1 MRYDTK
7 AVFQLVEDTYDSNG
21 DYTESVVEEHI
32 EYCSVAST
40 DIQTQHLVYG
50 AIRQGSITMH
60 LQNYVGY
67 TFNRVVIDGVKYVV
81 DQAIDLRVKKAYI
94 LSEWQN

>member
-21 DYTESVVEEHI
+21 DYTESVTEEHI

-40 DIQTQHLVYG
+40 DIQTMRLVYCE
-50 AIRQGSITMH
+50 IRQGSITMH
-60 LQNYVGY
+60 LQNHIGH
-67 TFNRVVIDGVKYVV
+67 TFNRVVIDGTDYTV
-81 DQAIDLRVKKAYI
+81 DQKLPLRVKTAYI
-94 LSEWQN
+94 LSECP

>member
-21 DYTESVVEEHI
+21 DYTESVIEEHI

-40 DIQTQHLVYG
+40 DIQTMHLVYG
-50 AIRQGSITMH
+50 EIRQGSITMH
-60 LQNYVGY
+60 LQNHIGY
-67 TFNRVVIDGVKYVV
+67 TFNRVVIDGKPYTV
-81 DQAIDLRVKKAYI
+81 DQKLPLRVKTAYI
-94 LSEWQN
+94 LSECP